1 MKVIEGGRGKEV
13 RETHAQGPRTAAL
26 ALRAAAAFPDAR
38 LTAAD
43 TRPFPVVMARGERDR
58 IYDVD
63 GREYLDFHLS
73 SGALVA
79 GHAHPDVQA
88 ALRRQVEAG
97 GNFGAMN
104 EAAIDLAERIVAAV
118 PSIDSVKLVVS
129 GTEATLHAI
138 RMARA
143 YTGRDLVLR
152 FEGAYH
158 GHLDM
163 VSLSNKLATL
173 GPADRDRLP
182 DIHPIPDCPGIPQ
195 AIQDLC
201 LVAPFNDADAVRR
214 ILGEYGD
221 RVACVIMEPFQ
232 RFIEPREGFLQA
244 VRDATRAC
252 GALLIFDE
260 IVTGFRFGPGGA
272 QEYYG
277 VRPDLTTLGKII
289 GAGYPNGAI
298 GGPAEIMN
306 ALFGKAAR
314 APVYLAGTF
323 AGHAVAAAG
332 GAATLDALSQPGAY
346 AKLFALGARAR
357 EGLRSVFARRGVPGR
372 VFGVGPLF
380 HLHFD
385 DADVA
390 NARDA
395 LGEDKAL
402 RKRVWNALLER
413 DVHITGARGFVSL
426 QHNAATVDDFVGR
439 FDAALGDL

>member
-1 MKVIEGGRGKEV
+1 MNNAKAVEGAGGM
-13 RETHAQGPRTAAL
+13 QGEARRTEAL
-26 ALRAAAAFPDAR
+26 ARRAAIAFPDAR

-43 TRPFPVVMARGERDR
+43 TRPFPVVMARGAGDR

-79 GHAHPDVQA
+79 GHAHPDVQP

-143 YTGRDLVLR
+143 YTGRALILR
-152 FEGAYH
+152 IDGAYH

-163 VSLSNKLATL
+163 VSLSNKLASL
-173 GPADRDRLP
+173 GPEDRTRSP
-182 DIHPIPDCPGIPQ
+182 DLHPIPDCPGIPR

-201 LVAPFNDADAVRR
+201 LVASFNDVEGVRS
-214 ILGEYGD
+214 ILAEYGD
-221 RVACVIMEPFQ
+221 RLACVIMEPFQ
-232 RFIEPREGFLQA
+232 RFIEPRPGFLQA
-244 VRDATRAC
+244 VREATRKC

-272 QEYYG
+272 QEHYG

-289 GAGYPNGAI
+289 GAGYPNGAV
-298 GGPAEIMN
+298 GGPADIMN
-306 ALFGKAAR
+306 ALFGKNAR

-323 AGHAVAAAG
+323 AGQAVAAAG
-332 GAATLDALSQPGAY
+332 GAATLDALSRAGAY
-346 AKLFALGARAR
+346 EQLFALGARAR
-357 EGLRSVFARRGVPGR
+357 EGLQAAFARHRGPGR

-380 HLHFD
+380 HLHF
-385 DADVA
+385 ANVDVA
-390 NARDA
+390 SARDA
-395 LGEDKAL
+395 LTEDKAL
-402 RKRVWNALLER
+402 RKRVWNGLLER
-413 DVHITGARGFVSL
+413 GIHITGARGFVSL
-426 QHNAATVDDFVGR
+426 QHTAATVDELVDR
-439 FDAALGDL
+439 FDTVLRDL